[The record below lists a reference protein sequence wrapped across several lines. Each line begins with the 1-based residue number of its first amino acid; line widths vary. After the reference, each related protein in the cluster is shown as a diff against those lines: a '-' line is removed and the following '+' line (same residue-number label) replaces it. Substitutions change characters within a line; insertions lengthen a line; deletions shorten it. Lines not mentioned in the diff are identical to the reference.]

1 MSEQNVKL
9 KPKAAIAAPEQNSPK
24 KEEADTYQSGPKV
37 STVPQWGPG
46 NSGYSPANPKNAQW
60 SQVSKGGIAPG
71 IPDENVIAP
80 LMPMVEI
87 VDKNAK
93 ESGKQPYM
101 RGYVPRNKF
110 DKHRLYFE
118 NPNVAS
124 VEDLKKEFRPIP
136 KFSKIH
142 DQIRDCNYIRNFY
155 ANRLGMIH
163 ELMEH
168 TKYEL
173 ENNTNPDYLD
183 ARKKFEIFLK
193 EQKIHCE
200 KQLTQTEIAAN
211 NEVKPET
218 TT

>member
-1 MSEQNVKL
+1 
-9 KPKAAIAAPEQNSPK
+9 
-24 KEEADTYQSGPKV
+24 
-37 STVPQWGPG
+37 
-46 NSGYSPANPKNAQW
+46 
-60 SQVSKGGIAPG
+60 
-71 IPDENVIAP
+71 
-80 LMPMVEI
+80 
-87 VDKNAK
+87 
-93 ESGKQPYM
+93 
-101 RGYVPRNKF
+101 
-110 DKHRLYFE
+110 
-118 NPNVAS
+118 
-124 VEDLKKEFRPIP
+124 
-136 KFSKIH
+136 
-142 DQIRDCNYIRNFY
+142 
-155 ANRLGMIH
+155 MIH